1 MFENPI
7 EIWYYKLTRHIA
19 TLQLLLLFALKF
31 LEAFL
36 IDLICAVDNLGR
48 VFDHFT
54 HLHLL
59 YVTEQVLAH
68 FKHWLDLFVKFLL
81 HFGHFIANFCLESL
95 E

>member
-36 IDLICAVDNLGR
+36 IDLICAVDNLG
-48 VFDHFT
+48 
-54 HLHLL
+54 
-59 YVTEQVLAH
+59 
-68 FKHWLDLFVKFLL
+68 
-81 HFGHFIANFCLESL
+81 
-95 E
+95 